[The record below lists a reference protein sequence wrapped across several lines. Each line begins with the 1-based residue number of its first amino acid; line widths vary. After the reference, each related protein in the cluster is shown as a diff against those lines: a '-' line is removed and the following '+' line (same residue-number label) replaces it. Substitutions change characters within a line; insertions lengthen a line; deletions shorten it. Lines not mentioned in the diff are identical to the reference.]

1 MINIIE
7 LQIEEKNKKLKQI
20 KQVLLEDKLY
30 FVNTIINALKLQLN
44 LKFFFYKVQDIDGNI
59 VDILVKEN
67 SDIYIKYILNKEIL
81 NINAEMLLD
90 NRMFTNTDQII
101 LLDLNSNEKYINME
115 YLCNSLN
122 YSNLSYSKNLQEI
135 LVYQIDNI
143 LTKKIN
149 NLK

>member
-1 MINIIE
+1 
-7 LQIEEKNKKLKQI
+7 
-20 KQVLLEDKLY
+20 
-30 FVNTIINALKLQLN
+30 
-44 LKFFFYKVQDIDGNI
+44 NI